1 MSDHDWQAP
10 GAPAPRSSGSDA
22 AEPQP
27 DGASVPPVPPSGPTP
42 APPLPPGN
50 PPPAYGRPASGQPE
64 YGQPAYGQPTY
75 GRPASGQPAYG
86 QPASGQPTYAAP
98 GTYPAAAAG
107 GWTPPPKPGLLPLR
121 PLGFG
126 TLLWA
131 PFRSLRRNPAAT
143 FGSGL
148 VVQLVSVVA
157 TAAVFVPFFIST
169 FSRIEGATAEDV
181 DAILSG
187 SVAALLLLV
196 LVPIGIS
203 LVASAFLQGVMVVD
217 VATGTVGDRLG
228 FAALWKRAAKR
239 IGPLIGWTL
248 LIALALVGGV
258 AFLVLI
264 VVLAASVST
273 TGLVVGIAIAVL
285 LGLGLAA
292 LGAWI
297 GVKLSLVPSA
307 IVLEHAGIR
316 QAVARSWRLTDGYFW
331 RTFGVLLLVGV
342 ILNFAAQ
349 VVVQPVSIVGTLL
362 GVVVDPTATGA
373 YLTITIITT
382 VVTTVLSLLIGAITA
397 VVQAALVAVIYI
409 DLRMRK
415 EGLDLDL
422 QRFVERR
429 EAGQP
434 SDDPFR
440 APATAPTAGSEQPA
454 TWS

>member
-10 GAPAPRSSGSDA
+10 GAPAPRSNESDA
-22 AEPQP
+22 AGTAS
-27 DGASVPPVPPSGPTP
+27 DDASVPPVSPPGPT
-42 APPLPPGN
+42 AA
-50 PPPAYGRPASGQPE
+50 PPPAQPAYGPPAYPPPA
-64 YGQPAYGQPTY
+64 QPAYGQAAYPP
-75 GRPASGQPAYG
+75 PAQPAYG
-86 QPASGQPTYAAP
+86 QPAYGRPADGQPSYAAP
-98 GTYPAAAAG
+98 GTYPATAAG
-107 GWTPPPKPGLLPLR
+107 GWSPPPKPGLLPLR

-131 PFRSLRRNPAAT
+131 PFRTLRRNPAPT

-148 VVQLVSVVA
+148 IVQLVSVVA
-157 TAAVFVPFFIST
+157 TAAVFVPFLVFT
-169 FSRIEGATAEDV
+169 FSRLEGATTADV
-181 DAILSG
+181 DAIMSG
-187 SVAALLLLV
+187 AVGALLLLF

-217 VATGTVGDRLG
+217 IATGTVGDRLG
-228 FAALWKRAAKR
+228 FGALWKRAAKR

-248 LIALALVGGV
+248 LIALALVVAV
-258 AFLVLI
+258 AFLVLV

-273 TGLVVGIAIAVL
+273 TGLVVGIVIALV
-285 LGLGLAA
+285 LGLGLVVI
-292 LGAWI
+292 GAWV
-297 GVKLSLVPSA
+297 GVKLALVPSV
-307 IVLEHAGIR
+307 IVLEQAGIR
-316 QAVARSWRLTDGYFW
+316 QAVARSWRLTDGFFW
-331 RTFGVLLLVGV
+331 RTFGVLLLVAV

-362 GVVVDPTATGA
+362 GIVIDPNATGT

-415 EGLDLDL
+415 EGLDLEL

-429 EAGQP
+429 EAGEP
-434 SDDPFR
+434 SDDPYR
-440 APATAPTAGSEQPA
+440 APAAAAPTAGSEQPA
-454 TWS
+454 SWS

>member
-1 MSDHDWQAP
+1 MQVSDHDWQAP
-10 GAPAPRSSGSDA
+10 GAPAPRSNGTDA
-22 AEPQP
+22 AEPAP
-27 DGASVPPVPPSGPTP
+27 DGGTVPPVPPPGPVA
-42 APPLPPGN
+42 APPPP
-50 PPPAYGRPASGQPE
+50 PVPPAYPAPTGQPAYGQPV
-64 YGQPAYGQPTY
+64 YGQPAYGQPVY
-75 GRPASGQPAYG
+75 GPS
-86 QPASGQPTYAAP
+86 YAAP
-98 GTYPAAAAG
+98 GTYPAG

-131 PFRSLRRNPAAT
+131 PFRTLRRNPAAT

-157 TAAVFVPFFIST
+157 TAAVFVPFLLYT
-169 FSRIEGATAEDV
+169 FSRVEGASSTDV

-187 SVAALLLLV
+187 SIGALLLLF
-196 LVPIGIS
+196 LVPVGIS

-217 VATGTVGDRLG
+217 LATGTVGDRLG
-228 FAALWKRAAKR
+228 FAALWRRAAKR

-248 LIALALVGGV
+248 LIALALVVGV

-273 TGLVVGIAIAVL
+273 TGLVVGIVIAVL

-297 GVKLSLVPSA
+297 GVKLSLVPSV

-362 GVVVDPTATGA
+362 GVIIDPTGAGA

-415 EGLDLDL
+415 EGLDLEL

-429 EAGQP
+429 DAGQP
-434 SDDPFR
+434 SDDPYR
-440 APATAPTAGSEQPA
+440 APAATAPTAGSEQPA

>member
-1 MSDHDWQAP
+1 MQVSDHDWQAP
-10 GAPAPRSSGSDA
+10 GAPAPRSNESDA
-22 AEPQP
+22 AGTAP
-27 DGASVPPVPPSGPTP
+27 DGGSVPPVV
-42 APPLPPGN
+42 PPGPAVA
-50 PPPAYGRPASGQPE
+50 PPPAQPAYGQPAYPPPAQPGYGQPGYPPPA
-64 YGQPAYGQPTY
+64 YGQPAYGQP
-75 GRPASGQPAYG
+75 AYG
-86 QPASGQPTYAAP
+86 PPSYAAP
-98 GTYPAAAAG
+98 GTYPATAAA

-131 PFRSLRRNPAAT
+131 PFRTLRRNPAPT

-148 VVQLVSVVA
+148 IVQLVSVVA
-157 TAAVFVPFFIST
+157 TAAVFVPFLVFT
-169 FSRIEGATAEDV
+169 FSRVEGATTADV
-181 DAILSG
+181 DAIMSG
-187 SVAALLLLV
+187 AVGALLLLF
-196 LVPIGIS
+196 LVPVGIS

-228 FAALWKRAAKR
+228 FGALWKRAAKR

-248 LIALALVGGV
+248 LIALALVVAV
-258 AFLVLI
+258 AFLVLV

-273 TGLVVGIAIAVL
+273 TGLVVGIVIALV
-285 LGLGLAA
+285 LGLGLVVV
-292 LGAWI
+292 GAWV
-297 GVKLSLVPSA
+297 GVKLALVPSV
-307 IVLEHAGIR
+307 IVLEQAGIR
-316 QAVARSWRLTDGYFW
+316 QAVARSWRLTDGFFW
-331 RTFGVLLLVGV
+331 RTFGVLLLVAV

-362 GVVVDPTATGA
+362 GIVIDPNATGT

-415 EGLDLDL
+415 EGLDLEL

-429 EAGQP
+429 EAGEP
-434 SDDPFR
+434 SDDPYR
-440 APATAPTAGSEQPA
+440 APAAAAPTAGSEQPA
-454 TWS
+454 SWS